1 MNKEFIPVLMG
12 NDINVYSMARAFYE
26 EYSLKST
33 VFCKIAS
40 GPCKDSDIIN
50 LHPVE
55 KIDESE
61 VFVEHINQ
69 FALKNIHKTIMLIGC
84 GDSYVEVIS
93 SNLNKLES
101 NIVAPYMDFQY
112 IEPLTDKENFYKLCQ
127 ENNIDHPLT
136 TVIHH
141 EEEGNIELN
150 FDPPYVVKPSDS
162 VEYWKHPF
170 EGQDKVFI
178 VQTKEEVKTIVE
190 AIFSSGYKETVI
202 IQEFIPGDDSN
213 MRVLTCYS
221 DQNARVK
228 LMALG
233 HVLLEEHTPT
243 GIGNHA
249 VILND
254 YNEDLNRKFKDFLEK
269 INYKGFSNF
278 DLKYDPRDGKY
289 KAFELNPRQGRSN
302 YYVTNSG
309 YNLAKIVVD
318 DYLNDKTFPGTEIV
332 SNQRLW
338 LVVPKRVAFM
348 YVYSQENRQ
357 KMSELIIAGNYV
369 NPLLY
374 SKDRN
379 IKRML
384 RVSKNILSHYK
395 KFKQYYG
402 GDRVE

>member
-12 NDINVYSMARAFYE
+12 NDINVYSMARAFHE
-26 EYSLKST
+26 EYDLKST

-190 AIFSSGYKETVI
+190 AIFGSGYKETVI

-254 YNEDLNRKFKDFLEK
+254 YNEDLNSKFKDFLEK

-318 DYLNDKTFPGTEIV
+318 DYLNDKTFLGTEIV

-384 RVSKNILSHYK
+384 RVSKNILAHYK

>member
-1 MNKEFIPVLMG
+1 MITNRYRLRSG
-12 NDINVYSMARAFYE
+12 HRSIN
-26 EYSLKST
+26 
-33 VFCKIAS
+33 
-40 GPCKDSDIIN
+40 DIIN

-348 YVYSQENRQ
+348 YIYSQENRQ

-374 SKDRN
+374 SRDRN